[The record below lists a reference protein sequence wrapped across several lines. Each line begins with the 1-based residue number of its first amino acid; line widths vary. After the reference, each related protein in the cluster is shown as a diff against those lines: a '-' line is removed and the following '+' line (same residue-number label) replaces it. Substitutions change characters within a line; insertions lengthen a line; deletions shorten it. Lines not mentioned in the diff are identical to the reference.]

1 MHSTIGIKEIFL
13 IPKGLAG
20 SFIAGNAI
28 DGVLG
33 FSFREGAE
41 LKIEPIDTT
50 NDFKERP
57 SGGRTNFVIEGTS
70 QMNNFDYLWYLMGF
84 IGVSGSDIVVL
95 TEGYQVDAQGY
106 YTSPNGIFVF
116 TGQDYMSPGFTYT
129 RDLNKQVI
137 KVTNTVS
144 LSDDRAEL
152 ILQTASTQA
161 VKLNIGYKKGYRR
174 PDYIVKPEFYSAK
187 AYGLNGGTTMDDLFL
202 QDELIDCK
210 YVFST
215 EGNKLAANRTR
226 IKWIKTSFE
235 LTTSDANCSKIV
247 KLNNLP
253 FDSAFELTDKI
264 GINTYAKYVIETGA
278 LFSQKNFLVG
288 DTDRNSKVSLT
299 GNVYLSE
306 FIIRTLPTNILTI
319 KAF

>member
-28 DGVLG
+28 DGVVG
-33 FSFREGAE
+33 FAFRKGAQ
-41 LKIEPIDTT
+41 LKIDPVDTT

-57 SGGRTNFVIEGTS
+57 SGGRTAFSIEGTS
-70 QMNNFDYLWYLMGF
+70 QMNDFNYLWYLLRF
-84 IGVSGSDIVVL
+84 IYAAGSDVVIL
-95 TEGYQVDAQGY
+95 TEGYQTDAQGNIS
-106 YTSPNGIFVF
+106 SPNGIYIF

-129 RDLNKQVI
+129 RGLTEQYI
-137 KVTNTVS
+137 KVTNDVS
-144 LSDDRAEL
+144 LSDDRADL
-152 ILQTASTQA
+152 ILSAAQTQA
-161 VKLNIGYKKGYRR
+161 IKLNDGYKKGYRR
-174 PDYIVKPEFYSAK
+174 RDYIVKPEFYSAK

-202 QDELIDCK
+202 ADELIDAK
-210 YVFST
+210 FEFST
-215 EGNKLAANRTR
+215 DGNKLAYNRTR
-226 IKWIKTSFE
+226 VKWIKTSFE

-253 FDSAFELTDKI
+253 FDAAFELTDKV
-264 GINTYAKYVIETGA
+264 GINTYVKYVIETGA
-278 LFSQKNFLVG
+278 LFSQKNFLIG
-288 DTDRNSKVSLT
+288 DTDRNSKVTLA

-306 FIIRTLPTNILTI
+306 FVVNTLPNHVLTI